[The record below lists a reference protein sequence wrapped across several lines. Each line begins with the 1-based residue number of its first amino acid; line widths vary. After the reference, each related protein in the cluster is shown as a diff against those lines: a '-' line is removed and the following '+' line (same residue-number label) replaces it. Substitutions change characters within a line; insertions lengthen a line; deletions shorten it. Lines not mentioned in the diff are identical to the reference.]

1 MIVPQCAE
9 CHGKDQSWARAWL
22 RRARVIKEGFSEA
35 DIRAETWMMK
45 EAAILQHVW
54 KDTPS

>member
-45 EAAILQHVW
+45 EAAIL
-54 KDTPS
+54 